1 VALHRQLPPGL
12 LACAVVDLDA
22 VAGNV
27 AVLREHAPGAQLMA
41 VVKADGY
48 GHGMVPVARAA
59 LAGGADRLGVAHL
72 REALELR
79 AAGVDAPILAWLT
92 VPGDAYLEAVAADV
106 EIGVSDAGALAEV
119 AAAARAG
126 GRTARV
132 HLKADT
138 GLSRNG
144 CPPHLWDDLV
154 RAAAGLAAEGTVDTV
169 GVFSHF
175 ACADEPEHPSVRA
188 QREAFAVA
196 LAAAERGGL
205 HVELRSLANSAATLL
220 DPAARFDVVRPG
232 IAVYGLS
239 PAPDHVRGADL
250 GLRPAMTLLARVAMV
265 KTVPAGA
272 GVSYGHTYTTRE
284 RTTLALLPV
293 GYGDGLPRQAS
304 GAGPVLLGGR
314 RLTVAGRIC
323 MDQVVV
329 DAGPDAELAIGDVAV
344 VFGDAAAGEP
354 TATDWAGAAGTIDYE
369 IVTRIGARVPRL
381 HVGSAGVPATS
392 TATSAVTSALT
403 SAPTSAV
410 TSAPTSAVT
419 SAVTRAAE
427 DGGDAS

>member
-1 VALHRQLPPGL
+1 MTLTAPDPGSREEARAALRTQLPPGL

-27 AVLREHAPGAQLMA
+27 AVLRDQAPGAQLMA

-79 AAGVDAPILAWLT
+79 AAGIEAPILAWLT
-92 VPGDAYLEAVAADV
+92 VPGDAYAEAVAAGV
-106 EIGVSDAGALAEV
+106 EIGVSDSGALADV

-144 CPPHLWDDLV
+144 CPPELWHDLV
-154 RAAAGLAAEGTVDTV
+154 RAAARLAAEGSVETV

-188 QREAFAVA
+188 QREAFAAA
-196 LAAAERGGL
+196 LAAAERAGL
-205 HVELRSLANSAATLL
+205 RVDLRHFANSAATLL

-232 IAVYGLS
+232 IALYGLS
-239 PAPDHVRGADL
+239 PAPERVAAAGI
-250 GLRPAMTLLARVAMV
+250 GLRPAMTLLAKVAMV
-265 KTVPAGA
+265 KDVPAGA

-284 RTTLALLPV
+284 RTRLALLPL

-304 GAGPVLLGGR
+304 GRGPVLLGGR
-314 RLTVAGRIC
+314 RLTVAGRVC

-329 DAGPDAELAIGDVAV
+329 DAGPDAQVRIGDVAV
-344 VFGDAAAGEP
+344 VFGDAEAGEP
-354 TATDWAGAAGTIDYE
+354 TATDWASAAGTIDYE
-369 IVTRIGARVPRL
+369 IVTRIGARVPRV
-381 HVGSAGVPATS
+381 HIGSAGATGGG
-392 TATSAVTSALT
+392 
-403 SAPTSAV
+403 
-410 TSAPTSAVT
+410 
-419 SAVTRAAE
+419 AA
-427 DGGDAS
+427 

>member
-1 VALHRQLPPGL
+1 MTVVASDPASARAALRTQLPAGL
-12 LACAVVDLDA
+12 PACAVVDLDA
-22 VAGNV
+22 VAANV
-27 AVLREHAPGAQLMA
+27 AALRAHAPGAQLMA

-79 AAGVDAPILAWLT
+79 EAGVDAPVLAWLT
-92 VPGDAYLEAVAADV
+92 VPGDAYADAVTAGV
-106 EIGVSDAGALAEV
+106 EIGVSAAGTLAEV
-119 AAAARAG
+119 AAAARAT

-144 CPPHLWDDLV
+144 CPPEAWDDLV
-154 RAAAGLAAEGTVDTV
+154 RAAATLAADGAVETV

-188 QREAFAVA
+188 QREAFAAAV
-196 LAAAERGGL
+196 AAAERAGL
-205 HVELRSLANSAATLL
+205 DVELRHLANSAATVL
-220 DPAARFDVVRPG
+220 DPAARLDLVRPG

-239 PAPDHVRGADL
+239 PAPARVGAAEL
-250 GLRPAMTLLARVAMV
+250 GLRPAMTLLARVALT

-272 GVSYGHTYTTRE
+272 GVSYGHTYTTPGE
-284 RTTLALLPV
+284 TTLALLPV

-304 GAGPVLLGGR
+304 DAGPVLLGGR
-314 RLTVAGRIC
+314 RLRVAGRVC

-329 DAGPDAELAIGDVAV
+329 DLGTVDLGVRAEVAAGDVAV
-344 VFGDAAAGEP
+344 VFGDAEAGEP
-354 TATDWAGAAGTIDYE
+354 TATDWADAAGTIDYE
-369 IVTRIGARVPRL
+369 IVTRIGARVPRV
-381 HVGSAGVPATS
+381 HIGTAGVPATQQ
-392 TATSAVTSALT
+392 
-403 SAPTSAV
+403 
-410 TSAPTSAVT
+410 
-419 SAVTRAAE
+419 E
-427 DGGDAS
+427 DGGGAT

>member
-1 VALHRQLPPGL
+1 MTVVASDPASARAALRTQLPAGL
-12 LACAVVDLDA
+12 PACAVVDLDA
-22 VAGNV
+22 VAANV
-27 AVLREHAPGAQLMA
+27 AALRAHAPGAQLMA

-79 AAGVDAPILAWLT
+79 EAGVDAPVLAWLT
-92 VPGDAYLEAVAADV
+92 VPGDAYADAVTAGV
-106 EIGVSDAGALAEV
+106 EIGVSAAGTLAEV
-119 AAAARAG
+119 AAAARAT

-144 CPPHLWDDLV
+144 CPPEAWDDLV
-154 RAAAGLAAEGTVDTV
+154 RAAATLAADGAVETV

-188 QREAFAVA
+188 QREAFAAAV
-196 LAAAERGGL
+196 AAAERAGL
-205 HVELRSLANSAATLL
+205 DVELRHLANSAATVL
-220 DPAARFDVVRPG
+220 DPAARLDLVRPG

-239 PAPDHVRGADL
+239 PAPARVGAADL
-250 GLRPAMTLLARVAMV
+250 GLRPAMTLLARVALT

-272 GVSYGHTYTTRE
+272 GVSYGHTYTTPGE
-284 RTTLALLPV
+284 TTLALLPV

-304 GAGPVLLGGR
+304 DAGPVLLGGR
-314 RLTVAGRIC
+314 RLRVAGRVC

-329 DAGPDAELAIGDVAV
+329 DVGTVDLGVRAEVAAGDVAV
-344 VFGDAAAGEP
+344 VFGDAGAGEP
-354 TATDWAGAAGTIDYE
+354 TATDWADAAGTIDYE
-369 IVTRIGARVPRL
+369 IVTRIGARVPRV
-381 HVGSAGVPATS
+381 HIGTAGVPATQQ
-392 TATSAVTSALT
+392 
-403 SAPTSAV
+403 
-410 TSAPTSAVT
+410 
-419 SAVTRAAE
+419 E
-427 DGGDAS
+427 DGGGAT

>member
-1 VALHRQLPPGL
+1 
-12 LACAVVDLDA
+12 
-22 VAGNV
+22 
-27 AVLREHAPGAQLMA
+27 
-41 VVKADGY
+41 
-48 GHGMVPVARAA
+48 
-59 LAGGADRLGVAHL
+59 
-72 REALELR
+72 
-79 AAGVDAPILAWLT
+79 
-92 VPGDAYLEAVAADV
+92 
-106 EIGVSDAGALAEV
+106 
-119 AAAARAG
+119 
-126 GRTARV
+126 V

-144 CPPHLWDDLV
+144 CPPELWDDFV
-154 RAAAGLAAEGTVDTV
+154 RAAARLAAEGSVQTA

-188 QREAFAVA
+188 QREAFSEA
-196 LAAAERGGL
+196 LAAAERTGL
-205 HVELRSLANSAATLL
+205 QVPLRHMANSAATVL

-239 PAPDHVRGADL
+239 PAPDHVRAADL

-272 GVSYGHTYTTRE
+272 GVSYGHTYTTSE

-314 RLTVAGRIC
+314 RLTVAGRVC

-329 DAGPDAELAIGDVAV
+329 DAGPEADLAIGDVAV

-369 IVTRIGARVPRL
+369 IVTRIAPRVPRV
-381 HVGSAGVPATS
+381 HIGTAGVPAPGS
-392 TATSAVTSALT
+392 ATSPATSPA
-403 SAPTSAV
+403 
-410 TSAPTSAVT
+410 
-419 SAVTRAAE
+419 TRGPG

>member
-1 VALHRQLPPGL
+1 MTVVAPDPASARAALRTQLPPGL
-12 LACAVVDLDA
+12 PACAVVDLDA
-22 VAGNV
+22 VAANV
-27 AVLREHAPGAQLMA
+27 AALRAHAPGAQLMA

-79 AAGVDAPILAWLT
+79 AGGVDAPVLAWLT
-92 VPGDAYLEAVAADV
+92 VPGDAYADALAAGV
-106 EIGVSDAGALAEV
+106 EIGVSAAGTLAEV
-119 AAAARAG
+119 AAAARAT
-126 GRTARV
+126 GRAARV

-144 CPPHLWDDLV
+144 CPPEQWDDLV
-154 RAAAGLAAEGTVDTV
+154 RAAARLAAEGAVETV

-175 ACADEPEHPSVRA
+175 ACADEPEHASVRA

-196 LAAAERGGL
+196 VAAAERAGL
-205 HVELRSLANSAATLL
+205 DIELRHLANSAATVL
-220 DPAARFDVVRPG
+220 DPAARLDLVRPG

-239 PAPDHVRGADL
+239 PAPARVGAAEL
-250 GLRPAMTLLARVAMV
+250 GLRPAMTLLARVALT
-265 KTVPAGA
+265 KTAPAGA
-272 GVSYGHTYTTRE
+272 GVSYGHTYTTPGA
-284 RTTLALLPV
+284 TTLALLPV

-314 RLTVAGRIC
+314 RLRVAGRVC

-329 DAGPDAELAIGDVAV
+329 DAGPGAEVAVGDVAV

-354 TATDWAGAAGTIDYE
+354 TATDWADAAGTIDYE
-369 IVTRIGARVPRL
+369 IVTRIGARVPRV
-381 HVGSAGVPATS
+381 HIGTAGAPATQ
-392 TATSAVTSALT
+392 
-403 SAPTSAV
+403 
-410 TSAPTSAVT
+410 
-419 SAVTRAAE
+419 RE
-427 DGGDAS
+427 DGGGGS

>member
-1 VALHRQLPPGL
+1 MTLTSPDAVAARAALRTQLPPGL
-12 LACAVVDLDA
+12 LAGAVVDLDA
-22 VAGNV
+22 VAANV

-41 VVKADGY
+41 VAKADGY

-59 LAGGADRLGVAHL
+59 LAAGADRLGVAHL

-79 AAGVDAPILAWLT
+79 AAGIGAPILAWLT
-92 VPGDAYLEAVAADV
+92 VPADAYREAIAAAV
-106 EIGVSDAGALAEV
+106 EIGVSDAGVLAEV

-126 GRTARV
+126 GHVARV

-144 CPPHLWDDLV
+144 CPPELWDDLV
-154 RAAAGLAAEGTVDTV
+154 RAAARLAAEGSVETV

-188 QREAFAVA
+188 QRDAFTEA
-196 LAAAERGGL
+196 LAAARRAGL
-205 HVELRSLANSAATLL
+205 RPELRHLANSAATLL

-239 PAPDHVRGADL
+239 PAPERLRARDL

-265 KTVPAGA
+265 KDVPAGA
-272 GVSYGHTYTTRE
+272 GVSYGHTYTTRS

-304 GAGPVLLGGR
+304 GTGPVLLGGR
-314 RLTVAGRIC
+314 RLSVAGRVC
-323 MDQVVV
+323 MDQVVL
-329 DAGPDAELAIGDVAV
+329 DAGPGADLAIGDVAV

-354 TATDWAGAAGTIDYE
+354 TATDWADAAGTIDYE
-369 IVTRIGARVPRL
+369 IVTRIGARVPRI
-381 HVGSAGVPATS
+381 HIGAAGVPATGNATPAATKA
-392 TATSAVTSALT
+392 TAA
-403 SAPTSAV
+403 
-410 TSAPTSAVT
+410 
-419 SAVTRAAE
+419 RN
-427 DGGDAS
+427 GGGAS

>member
-1 VALHRQLPPGL
+1 MTVVASDPASARAALRTQLPAGL
-12 LACAVVDLDA
+12 PACAVVDLDA
-22 VAGNV
+22 VAANV
-27 AVLREHAPGAQLMA
+27 AALRAHAPGAQLMA

-79 AAGVDAPILAWLT
+79 EAGVDAPVLAWLT
-92 VPGDAYLEAVAADV
+92 VPGDAYADAVTAGV
-106 EIGVSDAGALAEV
+106 EIGVSAAGTLAEV
-119 AAAARAG
+119 AAAARAT

-144 CPPHLWDDLV
+144 CPPEAWDDLV
-154 RAAAGLAAEGTVDTV
+154 RAAATLAADGAVETV

-188 QREAFAVA
+188 QREAFAAAV
-196 LAAAERGGL
+196 AAAERAGL
-205 HVELRSLANSAATLL
+205 DVELRHLANSAATVL
-220 DPAARFDVVRPG
+220 DPAARLDLVRPG

-239 PAPDHVRGADL
+239 PAPARVGAAEL
-250 GLRPAMTLLARVAMV
+250 GLRPAMTLLARGALT

-272 GVSYGHTYTTRE
+272 GVSYGHTYTTPGE
-284 RTTLALLPV
+284 TTLALLPV

-304 GAGPVLLGGR
+304 DAGPVLLGGR
-314 RLTVAGRIC
+314 RLRVAGRVC

-329 DAGPDAELAIGDVAV
+329 DLGTVDLGVRAEVAAGDVAV
-344 VFGDAAAGEP
+344 VFGDAEAGEP
-354 TATDWAGAAGTIDYE
+354 TATDWADAAGTIDYE
-369 IVTRIGARVPRL
+369 IVTRIGARVPRV
-381 HVGSAGVPATS
+381 HIGTAGVPATQQ
-392 TATSAVTSALT
+392 
-403 SAPTSAV
+403 
-410 TSAPTSAVT
+410 
-419 SAVTRAAE
+419 E
-427 DGGDAS
+427 DGGGAT

>member
-1 VALHRQLPPGL
+1 MTVVASDPASARAALRTQLPAGL
-12 LACAVVDLDA
+12 PACAVVDLDA
-22 VAGNV
+22 VAANV
-27 AVLREHAPGAQLMA
+27 AALRAHAPGAQLMA

-79 AAGVDAPILAWLT
+79 EAGVDAPVLAWLT
-92 VPGDAYLEAVAADV
+92 VPGDAYADAVTAGV
-106 EIGVSDAGALAEV
+106 EIGVSAAGTLAEV
-119 AAAARAG
+119 AAAARAT

-144 CPPHLWDDLV
+144 CPPEAWDDLV
-154 RAAAGLAAEGTVDTV
+154 RAAATLAADGAVETV

-188 QREAFAVA
+188 QREAFAAAV
-196 LAAAERGGL
+196 AAAERAGL
-205 HVELRSLANSAATLL
+205 DVELRHLANSAATVL
-220 DPAARFDVVRPG
+220 DPAARLDLVRPG

-239 PAPDHVRGADL
+239 PAPARVGAAEL
-250 GLRPAMTLLARVAMV
+250 GLRPAMTLLARVALT

-272 GVSYGHTYTTRE
+272 GVSYGHTYTTPGE
-284 RTTLALLPV
+284 TTLALLPV

-304 GAGPVLLGGR
+304 DAGPVLLGGR
-314 RLTVAGRIC
+314 RLRVAGRVC

-329 DAGPDAELAIGDVAV
+329 DVGTVDLGVRAEVAAGDVAV
-344 VFGDAAAGEP
+344 VFGDAGAGEP
-354 TATDWAGAAGTIDYE
+354 TATDWADAAGTIDYE
-369 IVTRIGARVPRL
+369 IVTRIGARVPRV
-381 HVGSAGVPATS
+381 HIGTAGVPATQQ
-392 TATSAVTSALT
+392 
-403 SAPTSAV
+403 
-410 TSAPTSAVT
+410 
-419 SAVTRAAE
+419 E
-427 DGGDAS
+427 DGGGAT